1 MEEAREKKYLEIPL
15 SKILKFRPY
24 RRLLFCIYILFSHDE
39 ITVEEIQQKLNSPE
53 TFEDF
58 KKLWW
63 ISIKY
68 LMEKETLIAFENW
81 KSSVSTMIVEK
92 FNHTRIV
99 SNTSFPILKCNQ
111 CLFSIKYLILIHQSF
126 LKSSKVSGLLS
137 FC

>member
-58 KKLWW
+58 KKLLVDQYQ
-63 ISIKY
+63 IFDGKRDTDYI
-68 LMEKETLIAFENW
+68 
-81 KSSVSTMIVEK
+81 
-92 FNHTRIV
+92 
-99 SNTSFPILKCNQ
+99 
-111 CLFSIKYLILIHQSF
+111 
-126 LKSSKVSGLLS
+126 
-137 FC
+137 

>member
-39 ITVEEIQQKLNSPE
+39 ITLEEIQQKLNSPE

-63 ISIKY
+63 ISISY
-68 LMEKETLIAFENW
+68 LMEKETW
-81 KSSVSTMIVEK
+81 KRCVADNPSVIE
-92 FNHTRIV
+92 FLYNHRRDKTI
-99 SNTSFPILKCNQ
+99 
-111 CLFSIKYLILIHQSF
+111 
-126 LKSSKVSGLLS
+126 SGL
-137 FC
+137 